1 MKSDEKRLI
10 RRSRGQGM
18 TEYII
23 ITALVAIAGIGIITI
38 FGDNIRGLF
47 GAAAQA
53 LAGKN
58 NVGNPGEDQDHQQLR
73 KKTLKSFGQNSN

>member
-1 MKSDEKRLI
+1 
-10 RRSRGQGM
+10 M

-38 FGDNIRGLF
+38 FGDNIRALF

-53 LAGKN
+53 LAGKS
-58 NVGNPGEDQDHQQLR
+58 VSNPADGQDHEQAR
-73 KKTLKSFGQNSN
+73 KKTLKSFGQNN